1 MKIEKNMKERREI
14 RDGSIWYSIIKVFLK
29 QRVNP
34 ILIGVELEGLTAR
47 GRMGLP
53 LLTKL

>member
-29 QRVNP
+29 QRFNP
-34 ILIGVELEGLTAR
+34 ILIGVELEGLTGG
-47 GRMGLP
+47 GRMGL
-53 LLTKL
+53 LLWTKL